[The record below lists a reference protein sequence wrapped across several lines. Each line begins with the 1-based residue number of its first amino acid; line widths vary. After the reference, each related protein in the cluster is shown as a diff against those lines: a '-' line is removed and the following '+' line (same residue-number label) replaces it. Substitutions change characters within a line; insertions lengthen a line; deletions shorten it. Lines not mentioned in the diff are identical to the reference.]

1 MNSTQ
6 VYLGQHYLDQTQFAE
21 YCGLRQQDIEE
32 LVVAELIP
40 APSYLVSDAH
50 RCRSVVFGELLDPDS
65 TEEMKAG
72 TYFHPSASVWT
83 KYAFNTLQKFS
94 ADETR
99 KIIRKQFAEEFAQ
112 ALAIENKNTYR
123 LRDCFDETGAAIAA
137 GIEQR
142 INSNWQHF
150 LNGVFSLCVA
160 KPDSI
165 THIVHKEILQEKLS
179 AISDNGKRADY
190 QGEDLAAL
198 KKLIDEY
205 ANSAMP
211 FSPLEYP
218 RSSRKRLVE
227 DVRKTL
233 SAIDRPH

>member
-6 VYLGQHYLDQTQFAE
+6 DYLDQHYLDQTQFAE
-21 YCGLRQQDIEE
+21 HCGLRLQNIEE
-32 LVVAELIP
+32 LVAAELIP
-40 APSYLVSDAH
+40 APSYLVIDVQ
-50 RCRSVVFGELLDPDS
+50 RCKSVVFGELLDPNFV
-65 TEEMKAG
+65 EELKTG
-72 TYFHPSASVWT
+72 TYFHPAASVWA
-83 KYAFNTLQKFS
+83 KYAFDTLQNLG
-94 ADETR
+94 ANEAR

-112 ALAIENKNTYR
+112 ALAIENKDTYR
-123 LRDCFDETGAAIAA
+123 LRDCFDEAGAAIAA

-142 INSNWQHF
+142 VNTNWQHF

-165 THIVHKEILQEKLS
+165 TNIVHKEILQEKLS
-179 AISDNGKRADY
+179 AISENGKRVDY

-205 ANSAMP
+205 ASSAMP

-227 DVRKTL
+227 DLRKTL
-233 SAIDRPH
+233 SAIDGRH

>member
-6 VYLGQHYLDQTQFAE
+6 DYLDQHYLDQTQFAE
-21 YCGLRQQDIEE
+21 HCGLRLQDIEA
-32 LVVAELIP
+32 LVAAELIP
-40 APSYLVSDAH
+40 APSYLVSDAQG
-50 RCRSVVFGELLDPDS
+50 CKSVVFGELLDPDS
-65 TEEMKAG
+65 NAELRIA
-72 TYFHPSASVWT
+72 TYFHPAASAWT
-83 KYAFNTLQKFS
+83 KHAFSTLQNHG
-94 ADETR
+94 ADETKEILR
-99 KIIRKQFAEEFAQ
+99 KLFAEEFAQ
-112 ALAIENKNTYR
+112 ALAIENRNTYR

-142 INSNWQHF
+142 VNSNWQHF

-165 THIVHKEILQEKLS
+165 TNIVHKEILQEKLS
-179 AISDNGKRADY
+179 AISGNGKRVDY

-227 DVRKTL
+227 DLRQTL
-233 SAIDRPH
+233 SAIDGRH